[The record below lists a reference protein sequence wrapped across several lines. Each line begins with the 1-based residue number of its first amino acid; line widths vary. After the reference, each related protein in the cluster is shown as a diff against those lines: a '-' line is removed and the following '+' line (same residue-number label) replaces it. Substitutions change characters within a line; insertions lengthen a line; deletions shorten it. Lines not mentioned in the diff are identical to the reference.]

1 MPGSQRCFCS
11 SLVRSLKYGPT
22 TSLCRLSAGAGTPA
36 LAISSSMI
44 ALNRKSSEPPPPNSS
59 GMLNPMS
66 PYLPAAMYADRSTM
80 RSASHFSALGTSS
93 LLDVTHGRCR
103 GTPRARRRRSFA
115 SLFSYFAYFAFQTGW
130 RFCAKASGPSL
141 ASSVLNQ
148 RARFRAWSCFQPG
161 SSAAIDTVVGADR
174 RPACWPERPAAR

>member
-1 MPGSQRCFCS
+1 MPARSLPAPGSVIATAMMVSPLVIPGNQRFFCS

-44 ALNRKSSEPPPPNSS
+44 ALNLKSSVPPPPNSS

-66 PYLPAAMYADRSTM
+66 PCLPAATYADRSTM

-93 LLDVTHGRCR
+93 L
-103 GTPRARRRRSFA
+103 SM
-115 SLFSYFAYFAFQTGW
+115 
-130 RFCAKASGPSL
+130 
-141 ASSVLNQ
+141 
-148 RARFRAWSCFQPG
+148 
-161 SSAAIDTVVGADR
+161 
-174 RPACWPERPAAR
+174 